1 MGTSVIVRHT
11 TTWLRN
17 SLRSLPLATALSLF
31 AVAAAAQT
39 VPASAPVSSPTP
51 VAATAI
57 VKPAPSVFNT
67 TGRPRIGLVLSG
79 GGAKGFAHI
88 GVIEELE
95 RRHIPIDVISGT
107 SMGAVVGS
115 MYAIGNNADE
125 LKAVAR
131 DIDWNTVFSDSTKRS
146 DLSFRRKRE
155 VRDILLNFRLRIDD
169 GKPVLPTGVLGGQR
183 LFATVQKLL
192 APWRATEDFN
202 DLPIPFR
209 AVATNIVTGDAVVM
223 GTGNLSTAV
232 FASMSI
238 PAAFPPV
245 EREGLLLVD
254 GMLADN
260 LPVDVARQMGVDVV
274 IVVDVG
280 EPPRASAD
288 KINSALDVFSQMQ
301 SLLGWESIRRQR
313 ASIAGKDVL
322 IDPDITGFSVSAF
335 DQLEDGIERGRAAAI
350 KAGDRLA
357 ALSVSDA
364 QWAAYLAEREARAN
378 PAPIRID
385 RVEIVNGSTKVRSAD
400 IKPLI
405 TTQPGDTLDGA
416 VMARDIGKIF
426 ALDEFEQVNYRVDLA
441 PGDNTLVINAQGV
454 RGATKY
460 WMTGLALASNFGK
473 QATFDL
479 ALAFT
484 DRNFL
489 GTGGEWRG
497 FARVGNDVLLD
508 VSLYK
513 QTGSF
518 FIEPT
523 AAFQRYSRVVQQIG
537 STQTID
543 AVQVSRLNAG
553 VDGGKVFGN
562 WGELRA
568 GVRIGGINPSEG
580 STTTSL
586 PPGWNRDVDWRVG
599 FTVDTLD
606 SLTFPRQGLFAQVQ
620 YVDHVTAL
628 GGSFTRNNLAA
639 LVQKPFS
646 WDRLTVVLGG
656 RFGTTARI
664 SNDFIGDYQ
673 LGGFLNLSG
682 LVRNSLIGPQMMF
695 GRAVG
700 YYRISDKAPIL
711 DLPIYL
717 GGSFEAGNIW
727 GSKDDIS
734 FGSLRTAASGFIAA
748 DTPIGPAFFAV
759 GQSGSNTSIYLILGR
774 VF

>member
-11 TTWLRN
+11 AGWLRDT
-17 SLRSLPLATALSLF
+17 LHSLPIAVSILLF
-31 AVAAAAQT
+31 PVAAVAQT
-39 VPASAPVSSPTP
+39 VPAAAPVASPTP

-115 MYAIGNNADE
+115 MYAIGNDAAE

-131 DIDWNTVFSDSTKRS
+131 GIDWKTIFSDSTKRD

-155 VRDILLNFRLRIDD
+155 VRDILLDFRLRIDD

-183 LFATVQKLL
+183 LFATVQELL

-209 AVATNIVTGDAVVM
+209 AVATDISTGRPVVM
-223 GTGNLSTAV
+223 GSGNLSTAV
-232 FASMSI
+232 FSSMSI

-245 EREGLLLVD
+245 KREGLLLVD
-254 GMLADN
+254 GGISDN
-260 LPVDVARQMGVDVV
+260 MPVDVARQMGVDLV
-274 IVVDVG
+274 IVVNVG
-280 EPPRASAD
+280 EPPAGPER
-288 KINSALDVFSQMQ
+288 IQSALSVFNQMQ
-301 SLLGWESIRRQR
+301 LLLGWETIERQLKSIQGR
-313 ASIAGKDVL
+313 DVL
-322 IDPDITGFSVSAF
+322 IEPDITGFGVTAF
-335 DQLEDGIERGRAAAI
+335 DRLEDGIDRGRAAAV
-350 KAGDRLA
+350 KVGDKLAG
-357 ALSVSDA
+357 LSVNDA
-364 QWAAYLAEREARAN
+364 QWAAYLAEREARSN

-385 RVEIVNGSTKVRSAD
+385 RVEIANGSAKVRTAD
-400 IKPLI
+400 IKALV
-405 TTQPGDTLDGA
+405 TTQPGNTLDGA
-416 VMARDIGKIF
+416 VMARDVGKIF

-460 WMTGLALASNFGK
+460 WMTGLNLASNFGK
-473 QATFDL
+473 QGTFDL
-479 ALAFT
+479 ALAYT
-484 DRNFL
+484 DRDFL
-489 GTGGEWRG
+489 GTGAEWRG

-518 FIEPT
+518 FVEPT
-523 AAFQRYSRVVQQIG
+523 AYFQRYSRLVTQIG
-537 STQTID
+537 SAQTID
-543 AVQVSRLNAG
+543 AVQVSRLGAG

-568 GVRIGGINPSEG
+568 GVRIGGVNPTEG
-580 STTTSL
+580 NNVIPV
-586 PPGWNRDVDWRVG
+586 PPGWNRDIDWRVG

-606 SLTFPRQGLFAQVQ
+606 SLTFPREGMFAQVQ
-620 YVDHVTAL
+620 YVDHVRAL
-628 GGSFTRNNLAA
+628 GGQFTRNILNANI
-639 LVQKPFS
+639 QKPFS
-646 WDRLTVVLGG
+646 WDKFTIVLGG
-656 RFGTTARI
+656 RFGTTANAT
-664 SNDFIGDYQ
+664 NDFIGDYQ

-682 LVRNSLIGPQMMF
+682 LVRNSLLGPHLMF

-700 YYRISDKAPIL
+700 YYRVSDRAPIL

-717 GGSFEAGNIW
+717 GGSFEAGNVW
-727 GSKDDIS
+727 GSRDDIG
-734 FGSLRTAASGFIAA
+734 FGSLRTAVSGFIAA
-748 DTPIGPAFFAV
+748 DTPIGPTFFAV
-759 GQSGSNTSIYLILGR
+759 GQSGGDTSIYLILGR

>member
-1 MGTSVIVRHT
+1 MGLHIAA
-11 TTWLRN
+11 WQGQAWQALR
-17 SLRSLPLATALSLF
+17 LAITLVALPMATAN
-31 AVAAAAQT
+31 AQT
-39 VPASAPVSSPTP
+39 TAASTP
-51 VAATAI
+51 ATAI

-115 MYAIGNNADE
+115 MYAIGNDAEE

-131 DIDWNTVFSDSTKRS
+131 GIDWNTVFSDSTDRN

-155 VRDILLNFRLRIDD
+155 VRDILLNFRLRVDN

-183 LFATVQKLL
+183 LFATVQELL

-202 DLPIPFR
+202 ALPIPFR

-223 GTGNLSTAV
+223 GSGNLSTAV

-245 EREGLLLVD
+245 KREGLLLVD

-280 EPPRASAD
+280 EPPRSSPD
-288 KINSALDVFSQMQ
+288 KINSAIDVFAQMQ

-335 DQLEDGIERGRAAAI
+335 DRLEDGIERGRAAAA
-350 KAGDRLA
+350 KAGDKLA

-364 QWAAYLAEREARAN
+364 QWAAYLAEREARSH

-385 RVEIVNGSTKVRSAD
+385 RVEVANSSTKVRTED
-400 IKPLI
+400 VKMLV
-405 TTQPGDTLDGA
+405 TTRPGDTLDGR
-416 VMARDIGKIF
+416 VMARDVNRIF
-426 ALDEFEQVNYRVDLA
+426 ALDEFESVNYHIDMT
-441 PGDNTLVINAQGV
+441 PEGNTLVVNTQGV
-454 RGATKY
+454 RGASKY
-460 WMTGLALASNFGK
+460 WMTGLNLASNFGK

-479 ALAFT
+479 ALAYT

-489 GTGGEWRG
+489 GTGAEWRG
-497 FARVGNDVLLD
+497 FARVGTDVLLD

-513 QTGSF
+513 QKESLF
-518 FIEPT
+518 VEPT
-523 AAFQRYSRVVQQIG
+523 AYFQRYSRLITQLG
-537 STQTID
+537 SSQTID
-543 AVQVSRLNAG
+543 AVQVSRLGAG
-553 VDGGKVFGN
+553 VDAGKVFGN

-568 GVRIGGINPSEG
+568 GVRIGGVNPTEG
-580 STTTSL
+580 NNAIPV
-586 PPGWNRDVDWRVG
+586 PPGWSRDVDWRIG

-606 SLTFPRQGLFAQVQ
+606 AITFPREGLFAQVQ
-620 YVDHVTAL
+620 YIDHVTAL
-628 GGSFTRNNLAA
+628 GGSFTRNTLSAN
-639 LVQKPFS
+639 VQKPIS
-646 WDRLTVVLGG
+646 WDKFTLVVGG
-656 RFGTTARI
+656 RFATTAKAT
-664 SNDFIGDYQ
+664 NDFIGDFL

-682 LVRNSLIGPQMMF
+682 QVRNSLIGPQLLF

-700 YYRISDKAPIL
+700 YYRLSDKAPIL
-711 DLPIYL
+711 DLPIYI
-717 GGSFEAGNIW
+717 GGSLEAGNVW
-727 GSKDDIS
+727 GSKSDIS
-734 FGSLRTAASGFIAA
+734 FGGLRTAASGFIAA
-748 DTPIGPAFFAV
+748 DTPIGPAWFAV
-759 GQSGSNTSIYLILGR
+759 GQSGSDTSIYLILGR

>member
-1 MGTSVIVRHT
+1 MDLKRAGWWTGAARALGLAVAILAMPVAAIAQTS
-11 TTWLRN
+11 
-17 SLRSLPLATALSLF
+17 SPLA
-31 AVAAAAQT
+31 
-39 VPASAPVSSPTP
+39 P
-51 VAATAI
+51 AATAI
-57 VKPAPSVFNT
+57 VKPAPPAFT
-67 TGRPRIGLVLSG
+67 AKGRPRIGLVLSG

-115 MYAIGNNADE
+115 MYAIGNDATE

-131 DIDWNTVFSDSTKRS
+131 GIDWNSIFSDATKRS

-183 LFATVQKLL
+183 LFATVQELL

-202 DLPIPFR
+202 ALPIPFR

-223 GTGNLSTAV
+223 GSGNLSTAV

-260 LPVDVARQMGVDVV
+260 LPVDVARKMGVDVV

-280 EPPRASAD
+280 EPPRSSAD
-288 KINSALDVFSQMQ
+288 KINSALDVFAQMQ

-322 IDPDITGFSVSAF
+322 IDPDISGFGVSDF
-335 DQLEDGIERGRAAAI
+335 DRLEDGIERGRAAAV
-350 KAGDRLA
+350 KAADRLA
-357 ALSVSDA
+357 PLAVSDA
-364 QWAAYLAEREARAN
+364 EWATYLAEREARAN

-385 RVEIVNGSTKVRSAD
+385 RIEIVNGSTKVRTAD
-400 IKPLI
+400 IEPLI
-405 TTQPGDTLDGA
+405 TTRPGDTLDGA
-416 VMARDIGKIF
+416 VMARDVANIF
-426 ALDEFEQVNYRVDLA
+426 ALDEFEKVNYRVDLA
-441 PGDNTLVINAQGV
+441 PGANTLVVNAQGV

-460 WMTGLALASNFGK
+460 WMTGLNLASNFGK

-489 GTGGEWRG
+489 GTGAEWRG

-518 FIEPT
+518 FVEPV
-523 AAFQRYSRVVQQIG
+523 AAFQRYSRVLQQIG
-537 STQTID
+537 STETVN

-568 GVRIGGINPSEG
+568 GVRIGGINPAESANNLN
-580 STTTSL
+580 L
-586 PPGWNRDVDWRVG
+586 PEGWNRDIDWRIG

-606 SLTFPRQGLFAQVQ
+606 SLTFPREGLFAQVQ
-620 YVDHVTAL
+620 YTDHITAL
-628 GGSFTRNNLAA
+628 GGSFTRNNLSAFVA
-639 LVQKPFS
+639 KPVS
-646 WDRLTVVLGG
+646 WDRLTVVFGG
-656 RFGTTARI
+656 RLGATTSI
-664 SNDFIGDYQ
+664 TNDFIGEYQ

-682 LVRNSLIGPQMMF
+682 LVRNSLLGPQLLF

-717 GGSFEAGNIW
+717 GGSFEAGNVW

-734 FGSLRTAASGFIAA
+734 FGNLRTAVSGFVAA

-759 GQSGSNTSIYLILGR
+759 GQSGGSTSIYLILGR

>member
-11 TTWLRN
+11 AGRLRGT
-17 SLRSLPLATALSLF
+17 LHSLPIAVTISLF
-31 AVAAAAQT
+31 PIAAAAQT
-39 VPASAPVSSPTP
+39 VPAAAPVAPPTT

-57 VKPAPSVFNT
+57 TKPAPSVFNT

-115 MYAIGNNADE
+115 MYAIGNDAAE

-131 DIDWNTVFSDSTKRS
+131 GIDWKTIFSDASKRS

-183 LFATVQKLL
+183 LFATVQELL

-209 AVATNIVTGDAVVM
+209 AVATDISTGRPVVM
-223 GTGNLSTAV
+223 GSGNLSTAV
-232 FASMSI
+232 FSSMSI

-245 EREGLLLVD
+245 KREGLLLVD
-254 GMLADN
+254 GGISDN
-260 LPVDVARQMGVDVV
+260 MPVDVARQMGVDLV
-274 IVVDVG
+274 IVVNVG
-280 EPPRASAD
+280 EPPAGPER
-288 KINSALDVFSQMQ
+288 IQSALSVFNQMQ
-301 SLLGWESIRRQR
+301 LLLGWETIERQLKSIQGR
-313 ASIAGKDVL
+313 DVL
-322 IDPDITGFSVSAF
+322 IEPDITGFGVTAF
-335 DQLEDGIERGRAAAI
+335 DRLEDGIDRGRAAAV
-350 KAGDRLA
+350 KVGDKLAG
-357 ALSVSDA
+357 LSVNDA
-364 QWAAYLAEREARAN
+364 QWAAYLAEREARSN

-385 RVEIVNGSTKVRSAD
+385 RVEIANGSAKVRTAD
-400 IKPLI
+400 IKALV
-405 TTQPGDTLDGA
+405 TTQPGNTLDGA
-416 VMARDIGKIF
+416 VMARDVGKIF

-460 WMTGLALASNFGK
+460 WMTGLNLASNFGK
-473 QATFDL
+473 QGTFDL
-479 ALAFT
+479 ALAYT
-484 DRNFL
+484 DRDFL
-489 GTGGEWRG
+489 GTGAEWRG

-518 FIEPT
+518 FVEPT
-523 AAFQRYSRVVQQIG
+523 AYFQRYSRLVTQIG
-537 STQTID
+537 SAQTID
-543 AVQVSRLNAG
+543 AVQVSRLGAG

-568 GVRIGGINPSEG
+568 GVRIGGVNPTEG
-580 STTTSL
+580 NNAIPV
-586 PPGWNRDVDWRVG
+586 PPGWNRDIDWRIG

-606 SLTFPRQGLFAQVQ
+606 SLTFPREGMFAQVQ

-628 GGSFTRNNLAA
+628 GGQFTRNILNANI
-639 LVQKPFS
+639 QKPFS
-646 WDRLTVVLGG
+646 WDKFTVVLGG
-656 RFGTTARI
+656 RFGTTANAT
-664 SNDFIGDYQ
+664 NDFIGDYQ

-682 LVRNSLIGPQMMF
+682 LVRNSLLGPHLMF

-700 YYRISDKAPIL
+700 YYRVSDRAPIL

-717 GGSFEAGNIW
+717 GGSFEAGNVW
-727 GSKDDIS
+727 GSRDDIG
-734 FGSLRTAASGFIAA
+734 FGSLRTAVSGFIAA
-748 DTPIGPAFFAV
+748 DTPIGPTFFAV
-759 GQSGSNTSIYLILGR
+759 GQSGGDTSIYLILGR

>member
-11 TTWLRN
+11 AGWLRN
-17 SLRSLPLATALSLF
+17 TLHSLPIAVTISLF
-31 AVAAAAQT
+31 PIAAAAQT
-39 VPASAPVSSPTP
+39 IPAAAPVAPPTT
-51 VAATAI
+51 VATTAI

-115 MYAIGNNADE
+115 MYAIGNDAAE

-131 DIDWNTVFSDSTKRS
+131 GIDWKTIFSDASKRS

-183 LFATVQKLL
+183 LFAIVQELL

-209 AVATNIVTGDAVVM
+209 AVATDISTGRPVVM
-223 GTGNLSTAV
+223 GSGNLSTAV
-232 FASMSI
+232 FSSMSI

-245 EREGLLLVD
+245 KREGLLLVD
-254 GMLADN
+254 GGISDN
-260 LPVDVARQMGVDVV
+260 MPVDVARQMGVDLV
-274 IVVDVG
+274 IVVNVG
-280 EPPRASAD
+280 EPPAGPER
-288 KINSALDVFSQMQ
+288 IQSALSVFNQMQ
-301 SLLGWESIRRQR
+301 LLLGWETIERQLKSIQGR
-313 ASIAGKDVL
+313 DVL
-322 IDPDITGFSVSAF
+322 IEPDITGFGVTAF
-335 DQLEDGIERGRAAAI
+335 DRLEDGIDRGRAAAV
-350 KAGDRLA
+350 KVGDKLAG
-357 ALSVSDA
+357 LSVNDA
-364 QWAAYLAEREARAN
+364 QWAAYLAEREARSN

-385 RVEIVNGSTKVRSAD
+385 RVEIANGSAKVRTAD
-400 IKPLI
+400 IKALV
-405 TTQPGDTLDGA
+405 TTQPGNTLDGT
-416 VMARDIGKIF
+416 VMARDVGKIF

-460 WMTGLALASNFGK
+460 WMTGLNLASNFGK
-473 QATFDL
+473 QGTFDL
-479 ALAFT
+479 ALAYT
-484 DRNFL
+484 DRDFL
-489 GTGGEWRG
+489 GTGAEWRG

-513 QTGSF
+513 QTGSLF
-518 FIEPT
+518 VEPT
-523 AAFQRYSRVVQQIG
+523 AYFQRYSRLVTQIG
-537 STQTID
+537 SAQTID
-543 AVQVSRLNAG
+543 AVQVSRLGAG

-568 GVRIGGINPSEG
+568 GVRIGGVNPTEG
-580 STTTSL
+580 NNAIPV
-586 PPGWNRDVDWRVG
+586 PPGWNRDIDWRIG

-606 SLTFPRQGLFAQVQ
+606 SLTFPREGMFAQAQ

-628 GGSFTRNNLAA
+628 GGQFTRNILNANI
-639 LVQKPFS
+639 QKPFS
-646 WDRLTVVLGG
+646 WDKFTIVLGG
-656 RFGTTARI
+656 RFGTTANAT
-664 SNDFIGDYQ
+664 NDFIGDYQ

-682 LVRNSLIGPQMMF
+682 LVRNSLLGPHLMF

-700 YYRISDKAPIL
+700 YYRVSDRAPIL

-717 GGSFEAGNIW
+717 GGSFEAGNVW
-727 GSKDDIS
+727 GSRDDIG

-748 DTPIGPAFFAV
+748 DTPIGPTFFAV
-759 GQSGSNTSIYLILGR
+759 GQSGGDTSIYLILGR